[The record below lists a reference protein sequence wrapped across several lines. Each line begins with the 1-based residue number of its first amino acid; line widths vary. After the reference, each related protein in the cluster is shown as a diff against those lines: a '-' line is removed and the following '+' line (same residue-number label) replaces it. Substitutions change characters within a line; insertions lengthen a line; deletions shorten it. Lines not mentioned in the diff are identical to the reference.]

1 MNLLRGHTDID
12 CGCFGFTTARAR
24 RTARHRRRAHISVIG
39 KARRDSR
46 SKPEAMQLAIFTI
59 SDRIDPIAGH
69 SENSRD
75 HFRDKHAKFF
85 LVYVCAAGF
94 VAFSI

>member
-1 MNLLRGHTDID
+1 MRSGAGSRLA
-12 CGCFGFTTARAR
+12 TARGRRNAGAR
-24 RTARHRRRAHISVIG
+24 DAPRGECRQAQVSVIG

-59 SDRIDPIAGH
+59 SDRIGPNMRH

>member
-1 MNLLRGHTDID
+1 MRFGAGNRLAAAHGRRDAGARDAPRGN
-12 CGCFGFTTARAR
+12 
-24 RTARHRRRAHISVIG
+24 RRRAHVSVIG

-46 SKPEAMQLAIFTI
+46 SKPEAMQLAIFAI
-59 SDRIDPIAGH
+59 SNGIGPIAHH

-75 HFRDKHAKFF
+75 HFRDKYAKFF

>member
-1 MNLLRGHTDID
+1 MRSGAGNRLAAVRGRRDA
-12 CGCFGFTTARAR
+12 GARDAPR
-24 RTARHRRRAHISVIG
+24 GKRRRAHISVIG
-39 KARRDSR
+39 KARRDSL
-46 SKPEAMQLAIFTI
+46 SKPKTVQLAIFTI
-59 SDRIDPIAGH
+59 SNRIDPIWRH

-75 HFRDKHAKFF
+75 HFRDKYAKFF